1 MIAMQNVPEVFST
14 GEPLLY
20 CHLLP
25 TRFLTV
31 SISSK
36 QSGPVETPLTLL
48 CELLG
53 LSPDQIS
60 KNIPLRDFGLDSL
73 GGQL

>member
-1 MIAMQNVPEVFST
+1 MIAMKEVPEVFST
-14 GEPLLY
+14 SEPLLY

-31 SISSK
+31 STSSN
-36 QSGPVETPLTLL
+36 QSGPVETPHALL

-53 LSPDQIS
+53 LSPDQVS

-73 GGQL
+73 GG

>member
-1 MIAMQNVPEVFST
+1 MIAMKDVPEVFST

-20 CHLLP
+20 CRLLP
-25 TRFLTV
+25 ARFLMV

-60 KNIPLRDFGLDSL
+60 KNIPLRDSRLDSL
-73 GGQL
+73 GG